1 MTKLSINNFQI
12 KLKFIYT
19 FVATK
24 LQTYKMKTLKLLII
38 SLLACISMNGQTG
51 PAAPS
56 SGIWALI
63 DTTYNVGTTTQ
74 GFTKARITLKNTTAT
89 KITGVQFRVFYDKVA
104 FRNSVVSLVGST
116 TNLDLQ
122 YVTDSVNGFSTI
134 TLVYTGNSSAYT
146 LANGETFELT
156 LTHVASS
163 IFNNLTFIDSLKFS
177 GVSTFPQYA
186 STQAGMDTTLGLY
199 SYNGEFK
206 RPRLNF
212 KGNFINVNG
221 SGAKNLTLSLEKK
234 PKSGSTWSQV
244 NSYKTNNAGK
254 FSFSEILDTTFWDV
268 RLAVKGDTM
277 GVGNVVSTTDA
288 QLINQW
294 VLGVGAPKDF
304 DFYAA
309 DVNGNSNI
317 TIADAFGVFGRVA
330 GRITSWS
337 NNVKDIKFFTVSQY
351 DSIKTKPDT
360 NYTATIPGVTNFYYN
375 ILPGQPDSVTY
386 YVVVPGDANSTGY
399 NMARTTPIEILING
413 PQSLD
418 PQTHRV
424 IDTRVEYDF
433 PTNNIE
439 LTIPK
444 LEVNEGN
451 MVNIPVRLKSD
462 SLSVVA
468 LQFGLKYDSTLL
480 TFKGIYS
487 SANAQKWL
495 TYVNPN
501 EGEISWGGY
510 DPTTNNNA
518 LKNGDEIITFQ
529 FLALK
534 PQADWGVSPLYT
546 SNKFAGNLT
555 SKDLSLTPSHNII
568 QVRKMSPSNIGKILD
583 DNTMEVYP
591 NPTTGIIDIVFNV
604 EETTNATLAVYDML
618 GSMQIKVLEEVVAKG
633 QFTYRAD
640 LGKLS
645 AGVYTAKLLLDNK
658 GVLVSKI
665 IKQ

>member
-1 MTKLSINNFQI
+1 MR
-12 KLKFIYT
+12 
-19 FVATK
+19 
-24 LQTYKMKTLKLLII
+24 TLKLLFI
-38 SLLACISMNGQTG
+38 SLLACINIYGQTG

-56 SGIWALI
+56 TGIWALI
-63 DTTYNVGTTTQ
+63 DTTYNIGTTTQ
-74 GFTKARITLKNTTAT
+74 GFTKARVTLKNTTTT
-89 KITGVQFRVFYDKVA
+89 KVTGVQFRVFYDKVA
-104 FRNSVVSLVGST
+104 FKNSVVSLVGST

-134 TLVYTGNSSAYT
+134 TLIYTGNSSAYS

-156 LTHVASS
+156 LTHAAPS

-212 KGNFINVNG
+212 KGTFQNVNG
-221 SGAKNLTLSLEKK
+221 TGAKNLTLSLEKK
-234 PKSGSTWSQV
+234 PKAGSSWTQV
-244 NSYKTNNAGK
+244 NSYKTNTAGK

-294 VLGVGAPKDF
+294 VLGVGTPKDF
-304 DFYAA
+304 DFYTA

-317 TIADAFGVFGRVA
+317 TVADAFGVFGRVA

-337 NNVKDIKFFTVSQY
+337 NNVKDIKFFTAAEY
-351 DSIKTKPDT
+351 ATITGTPTT
-360 NYTATIPGVTNFYYN
+360 NYTSTISGVTNFYFD

-399 NMARTTPIEILING
+399 NMARTTPMEILING
-413 PQSLD
+413 PQDLD

-424 IDTRVEYDF
+424 IDTKVEYDF

-439 LTIPK
+439 LTVPK
-444 LEVNEGN
+444 LNVNEGN
-451 MVNIPVRLKSD
+451 MVNIPVSLKSD
-462 SLSVVA
+462 SINVLA

-480 TFKGIYS
+480 NFKGIYS
-487 SANAQKWL
+487 SANTQKWF

-510 DPTTNNNA
+510 DPSNNTNP

-546 SNKFAGNLT
+546 SSKFAGNVQ
-555 SKDLSLTPSHNII
+555 SKDLSLSPSNNII
-568 QVRKMSPSNIGKILD
+568 QVRKMSPTNIGRIID
-583 DNTMEVYP
+583 ANTMEVYP

-604 EETTNATLAVYDML
+604 EESTNATLSVYDIL
-618 GSMQIKVLEEVVAKG
+618 GSLRITVLSEPVAKG
-633 QFTYRAD
+633 QYTYRAD
-640 LGKLS
+640 LGTLS
-645 AGVYTAKLLLDNK
+645 AGIYTAKLLLDNK
-658 GVLVSKI
+658 SVLVSKI

>member
-1 MTKLSINNFQI
+1 
-12 KLKFIYT
+12 
-19 FVATK
+19 
-24 LQTYKMKTLKLLII
+24 MKTIKLLII
-38 SLLACISMNGQTG
+38 SLLACINIYGQTG

-56 SGIWALI
+56 NGIWALI
-63 DTTYNVGTTTQ
+63 DTAYNVGTTTQ
-74 GFTKARITLKNTTAT
+74 GFTKARVTLKNTTTT
-89 KITGVQFRVFYDKVA
+89 KVTGVQFRVFYDKVA
-104 FRNSVVSLVGST
+104 FKNSVVSLVGST
-116 TNLDLQ
+116 TNLDFQ

-134 TLVYTGNSSAYT
+134 TLIYTGNSSTYS

-156 LTHVASS
+156 LTHAAPS

-212 KGNFINVNG
+212 KGTFQNVNG
-221 SGAKNLTLSLEKK
+221 TGAKNLTLSLEKK
-234 PKSGSTWSQV
+234 PKAGSSWTQV
-244 NSYKTNNAGK
+244 NSYKTNTSGK

-294 VLGVGAPKDF
+294 VLGVGTPKDF
-304 DFYAA
+304 DFYTA

-317 TIADAFGVFGRVA
+317 TVADAFGVFGRVA

-337 NNVKDIKFFTVSQY
+337 NNVKDIKFFTAAEY
-351 DSIKTKPDT
+351 ATITGTPTT
-360 NYTATIPGVTNFYYN
+360 NYTSTISGVTNFYFD

-399 NMARTTPIEILING
+399 NMARTTPMEILING
-413 PQSLD
+413 PQDLD

-424 IDTRVEYDF
+424 IDTKVEYDF

-439 LTIPK
+439 LTVPK
-444 LEVNEGN
+444 LNVNEGN
-451 MVNIPVRLKSD
+451 MVNIPVSLKSD
-462 SLSVVA
+462 SINVLA

-480 TFKGIYS
+480 NFKGIYS
-487 SANAQKWL
+487 SANTQKWL

-510 DPTTNNNA
+510 DPTNNTNP
-518 LKNGDEIITFQ
+518 LKSGDEIITFQ

-546 SNKFAGNLT
+546 SSKFAGNVQ
-555 SKDLSLTPSHNII
+555 SKDLSLSPSNNII
-568 QVRKMSPSNIGKILD
+568 QVRKMSPTNIGKIID
-583 DNTMEVYP
+583 VNTMEVYP
-591 NPTTGIIDIVFNV
+591 NPTTGIIDITFNV
-604 EETTNATLAVYDML
+604 EESTNATLTVYDML
-618 GSMQIKVLEEVVAKG
+618 GSLRIKVLSEPVAKG
-633 QFTYRAD
+633 QYTYRAD
-640 LGKLS
+640 LGTLS
-645 AGVYTAKLLLDNK
+645 AGVYTAKLMLDNK

>member
-1 MTKLSINNFQI
+1 
-12 KLKFIYT
+12 
-19 FVATK
+19 
-24 LQTYKMKTLKLLII
+24 MKTLKILII
-38 SLLACISMNGQTG
+38 SLLACINMEAQTG

-56 SGIWALI
+56 NGIWALI

-74 GFTKARITLKNTTAT
+74 GFTKARVTLKNTTTT
-89 KITGVQFRVFYDKVA
+89 KVTGVQFRVFYDKVA
-104 FRNSVVSLVGST
+104 FKNSVVSLVGST

-134 TLVYTGNSSAYT
+134 TLIYTGNSSAYS

-156 LTHVASS
+156 LTHAAPS

-212 KGNFINVNG
+212 KGTFQNVNG
-221 SGAKNLTLSLEKK
+221 TGAKNLTLSLEKK
-234 PKSGSTWSQV
+234 PKAGSSWTQV
-244 NSYKTNNAGK
+244 NSYKTNTSGK

-294 VLGVGAPKDF
+294 VLGVGTPKDF
-304 DFYAA
+304 DFYTA

-317 TIADAFGVFGRVA
+317 TVADAFGVFGRVA

-337 NNVKDIKFFTVSQY
+337 NNVKDIKFFTAAEY
-351 DSIKTKPDT
+351 ATITGTPTT
-360 NYTATIPGVTNFYYN
+360 NYTSTISGVTNFYFD

-399 NMARTTPIEILING
+399 NMARTTPMEILING
-413 PQSLD
+413 PQDLD

-424 IDTRVEYDF
+424 IDTKVEYDF

-439 LTIPK
+439 LTVPK
-444 LEVNEGN
+444 LNVNEGN
-451 MVNIPVRLKSD
+451 MVNIPVSLKSD
-462 SLSVVA
+462 SINVLA

-480 TFKGIYS
+480 NFKGIYS
-487 SANAQKWL
+487 SANTQKWF

-510 DPTTNNNA
+510 DPSNNTNP

-546 SNKFAGNLT
+546 SSKFAGNVQ
-555 SKDLSLTPSHNII
+555 SKDLSLSPSNNII
-568 QVRKMSPSNIGKILD
+568 QVRKMSPTNIGRIID
-583 DNTMEVYP
+583 ANTMEVYP

-604 EETTNATLAVYDML
+604 EESTNATLSVYDIL
-618 GSMQIKVLEEVVAKG
+618 GSLRITVLSEPVAKG
-633 QFTYRAD
+633 QYTYRAD
-640 LGKLS
+640 LGTLS
-645 AGVYTAKLLLDNK
+645 AGIYTAKLLLDNK
-658 GVLVSKI
+658 SVLVSKI

>member
-1 MTKLSINNFQI
+1 
-12 KLKFIYT
+12 
-19 FVATK
+19 
-24 LQTYKMKTLKLLII
+24 MKPIKLLII
-38 SLLACISMNGQTG
+38 SLLACINIYGQTG

-56 SGIWALI
+56 NGIWALI
-63 DTTYNVGTTTQ
+63 DTAYNVGTTTQ
-74 GFTKARITLKNTTAT
+74 GFTKARVTLKNTTTT
-89 KITGVQFRVFYDKVA
+89 KVTGVQFRVFYDKVA
-104 FRNSVVSLVGST
+104 FKNSVVSLVGST

-134 TLVYTGNSSAYT
+134 TLIYTGNSSTYS

-156 LTHVASS
+156 LTHAAPS

-212 KGNFINVNG
+212 KGTFQNVNG
-221 SGAKNLTLSLEKK
+221 TGAKNLTLSLEKK
-234 PKSGSTWSQV
+234 PKAGSSWTQV
-244 NSYKTNNAGK
+244 NSYKTNTSGK

-294 VLGVGAPKDF
+294 VLGVGTPKDF
-304 DFYAA
+304 DFYTA

-317 TIADAFGVFGRVA
+317 TVADAFGVFGRVA

-337 NNVKDIKFFTVSQY
+337 NNVKDIKFFTAAEY
-351 DSIKTKPDT
+351 ATITGTPTT
-360 NYTATIPGVTNFYYN
+360 NYTSTIPGVTNFFFN

-399 NMARTTPIEILING
+399 NMARTTPMEILING
-413 PQSLD
+413 PQDLD

-424 IDTRVEYDF
+424 IDTKVEYDF

-439 LTIPK
+439 LTVPK
-444 LEVNEGN
+444 LNVNEGN
-451 MVNIPVRLKSD
+451 MVNIPVSLKSD
-462 SLSVVA
+462 SINVLA

-480 TFKGIYS
+480 NFKGIYS
-487 SANAQKWL
+487 SANTQKWL

-510 DPTTNNNA
+510 DPTNNTNP
-518 LKNGDEIITFQ
+518 LKSGDEIITFQ

-546 SNKFAGNLT
+546 SSKFAGNVQ
-555 SKDLSLTPSHNII
+555 SKDLSLSPSNNII
-568 QVRKMSPSNIGKILD
+568 QVRKMSPTNIGKIID
-583 DNTMEVYP
+583 VNTMEVYP
-591 NPTTGIIDIVFNV
+591 NPTTGIIDITFNV
-604 EETTNATLAVYDML
+604 EESTNATLTVYDML
-618 GSMQIKVLEEVVAKG
+618 GSLRIKVLSEPVAKG
-633 QFTYRAD
+633 QYTYRAD
-640 LGKLS
+640 LGTLS
-645 AGVYTAKLLLDNK
+645 AGVYTAKLMLDNK

>member
-1 MTKLSINNFQI
+1 
-12 KLKFIYT
+12 
-19 FVATK
+19 
-24 LQTYKMKTLKLLII
+24 MKTLKLLII
-38 SLLACISMNGQTG
+38 SLLACMNIYGQTG

-56 SGIWALI
+56 NGIWALI
-63 DTTYNVGTTTQ
+63 DTAYNVGTTTQ
-74 GFTKARITLKNTTAT
+74 GFTKARVTLKNTTTT
-89 KITGVQFRVFYDKVA
+89 KVTGVQFRVFYDKVA
-104 FRNSVVSLVGST
+104 FKNSVVSLVGST

-134 TLVYTGNSSAYT
+134 TLIYTGNSSAYS

-156 LTHVASS
+156 LTHAAPS

-206 RPRLNF
+206 RPKLSF
-212 KGNFINVNG
+212 KGTFANVNG
-221 SGAKNLTLSLEKK
+221 TGAKNLTLSLEKK
-234 PKSGSTWSQV
+234 PKAGSSWTQV
-244 NSYKTNNAGK
+244 NSYKTNTSGK

-294 VLGVGAPKDF
+294 VLGVGTPKDF
-304 DFYAA
+304 DFYTA

-317 TIADAFGVFGRVA
+317 TVADAFGVFGRVA

-337 NNVKDIKFFTVSQY
+337 NNVKDIKFFTAAEY
-351 DSIKTKPDT
+351 ATITGTPTT
-360 NYTATIPGVTNFYYN
+360 NYTSTISGVTNFYFD

-399 NMARTTPIEILING
+399 NMARTTPMEILING
-413 PQSLD
+413 PQDLD

-444 LEVNEGN
+444 LNVNEGN
-451 MVNIPVRLKSD
+451 MVSIPVSLKSD
-462 SLSVVA
+462 SVSVLA
-468 LQFGLKYDSTLL
+468 LQFGLKYDSSLL
-480 TFKGIYS
+480 SFKGIYS
-487 SANAQKWL
+487 SANAQKWI

-529 FLALK
+529 FIALK
-534 PQADWGVSPLYT
+534 PQADWGVSPLFT
-546 SNKFAGNLT
+546 SNKFEGNFT
-555 SKDLSLTPSHNII
+555 SKDLSITPSHNII
-568 QVRKMSPSNIGKILD
+568 QVRKMSPTNIGRIID
-583 DNTMEVYP
+583 ANTMEVYP

-604 EETTNATLAVYDML
+604 EESTNATLAVYDML
-618 GSMQIKVLEEVVAKG
+618 GSLRIKVLDELVAKG

-640 LGKLS
+640 LGNLS
-645 AGVYTAKLLLDNK
+645 AGVYTAKLLLNNK

>member
-1 MTKLSINNFQI
+1 
-12 KLKFIYT
+12 
-19 FVATK
+19 
-24 LQTYKMKTLKLLII
+24 MKTLKLLII
-38 SLLACISMNGQTG
+38 SLLACINIYGQTG
-51 PAAPS
+51 PTAPS
-56 SGIWALI
+56 NGIWALI

-74 GFTKARITLKNTTAT
+74 GFTKARVTLKNTTTT
-89 KITGVQFRVFYDKVA
+89 KVTGVQFRVFYDKVA
-104 FRNSVVSLVGST
+104 FKNSVVSLVGST

-134 TLVYTGNSSAYT
+134 TLVYTGNSSAYS
-146 LANGETFELT
+146 LNNGETFELT
-156 LTHVASS
+156 FTHAAPS

-177 GVSTFPQYA
+177 GVSIFPQYA

-212 KGNFINVNG
+212 KGNFLNVNG
-221 SGAKNLTLSLEKK
+221 SGAKNLTLALEKK
-234 PKSGSTWSQV
+234 PKSGSTWSV
-244 NSYKTNNAGK
+244 VKSYKTNNAGK

-294 VLGVGAPKDF
+294 VLGVGAPKAF
-304 DFYAA
+304 DFYTA

-317 TIADAFGVFGRVA
+317 TVSDAFGVFGRVA
-330 GRITSWS
+330 GRITSWP
-337 NNVKDIKFFTVSQY
+337 NNVKDIKFFTVAQY
-351 DSIKTKPDT
+351 DSITTTPDT
-360 NYTATIPGVTNFYYN
+360 NYTAIIPGVTNFFFN

-413 PQSLD
+413 PQNLD
-418 PQTHRV
+418 PQTYRV

-439 LTIPK
+439 LSVPK
-444 LEVNEGN
+444 LNVSEGN
-451 MVNIPVRLKSD
+451 MVNIPVSLKSD
-462 SLSVVA
+462 SINVLA

-480 TFKGIYS
+480 NFKGIYS
-487 SANAQKWL
+487 SANTQKWF

-510 DPTTNNNA
+510 DPTNNTNP
-518 LKNGDEIITFQ
+518 LKSGDEIITFQ

-546 SNKFAGNLT
+546 SNKFAGNVQ
-555 SKDLSLTPSHNII
+555 SKDLSLSPSNNII
-568 QVRKMSPSNIGKILD
+568 QVRKMSPTNIGKIID
-583 DNTMEVYP
+583 ANTMEVYP

-604 EETTNATLAVYDML
+604 EESTNASLAVYDML
-618 GSMQIKVLEEVVAKG
+618 GSLRIKVLSEPVAKG
-633 QFTYRAD
+633 QYTYRAD
-640 LGKLS
+640 LGILS

>member
-1 MTKLSINNFQI
+1 
-12 KLKFIYT
+12 
-19 FVATK
+19 
-24 LQTYKMKTLKLLII
+24 MKTLKLLIL
-38 SLLACISMNGQTG
+38 SLLAYTQFFGQSG
-51 PAAPS
+51 PVAPS
-56 SGIWALI
+56 NGIWAII
-63 DTTYNVGTTTQ
+63 DTAYNVGTTTQ

-89 KITGVQFRVFYDKVA
+89 RITGVQFRVFYDKVA

-134 TLVYTGNSSAYT
+134 TLIYTGNSTTYT
-146 LANGETFELT
+146 LANAETFELT
-156 LTHVASS
+156 LTHAVPSV
-163 IFNNLTFIDSLKFS
+163 FNNLTTIDSLKFS

-186 STQAGMDTTLGLY
+186 STQAGMDTVLGLY

-221 SGAKNLTLSLEKK
+221 SGAKNLTLALEKK
-234 PKSGSTWSQV
+234 PKAGSSWAVV
-244 NSYKTNNAGK
+244 NTYKTNNAGK

-277 GVGNVVSTTDA
+277 GVGNVISTTDA

-317 TIADAFGVFGRVA
+317 TVADAFGVFGRIA
-330 GRITSWS
+330 GRITSWP
-337 NNVKDIKFFTVSQY
+337 NNVKDIKFFTVNQY
-351 DSIKTKPDT
+351 DSIKAKPDT
-360 NYTATIPGVTNFYYN
+360 NYTATIPGATNFYFN

-413 PQSLD
+413 PEDLD

-424 IDTRVEYDF
+424 IDTKVEYDF
-433 PTNNIE
+433 PTNKIE
-439 LTIPK
+439 LSVPK
-444 LEVNEGN
+444 LSVNEGN
-451 MVNIPVRLKSD
+451 MVNIPVSLKSD
-462 SLSVVA
+462 SINVLA

-487 SANAQKWL
+487 SANTQKWF

-501 EGEISWGGY
+501 EGEVSWGGY
-510 DPTTNNNA
+510 DPTSNNNA

-534 PQADWGVSPLYT
+534 PQEDWGVSPLYT
-546 SNKFAGNLT
+546 SSKFAGNLT
-555 SKDLSLTPSHNII
+555 SKDLSLFPSNNII
-568 QVRKMSPSNIGKILD
+568 QVRKISPINIGKIID
-583 DNTMEVYP
+583 NNTMEVYP
-591 NPTTGIIDIVFNV
+591 NPTTEFINITFNV
-604 EETTNATLAVYDML
+604 EESTNATLSVYDML
-618 GSMQIKVLEEVVAKG
+618 GSLRIKVLSEPVAKG
-633 QFTYRAD
+633 QYTYRAD

-645 AGVYTAKLLLDNK
+645 AGIYTAKLLLDNK

>member
-1 MTKLSINNFQI
+1 
-12 KLKFIYT
+12 
-19 FVATK
+19 
-24 LQTYKMKTLKLLII
+24 MKTFKLLII
-38 SLLACISMNGQTG
+38 SLLACINIYGQTG
-51 PAAPS
+51 PVAPS

-74 GFTKARITLKNTTAT
+74 GFTKARVTLKNTTTT
-89 KITGVQFRVFYDKVA
+89 KVTGVQFRVFYDKVA
-104 FRNSVVSLVGST
+104 FKNSVVSLVGST

-134 TLVYTGNSSAYT
+134 TLIYTGNSSTYS
-146 LANGETFELT
+146 LNNGETFELT
-156 LTHVASS
+156 LTHAVPS

-206 RPRLNF
+206 RPKLNF
-212 KGNFINVNG
+212 KGTFQNVNG
-221 SGAKNLTLSLEKK
+221 TGAKNLTLALEKK
-234 PKSGSTWSQV
+234 PKSGSTWAQV
-244 NSYKTNNAGK
+244 NSYKTNTSGK

-294 VLGVGAPKDF
+294 VLGVGTPKDF
-304 DFYAA
+304 DFYTA

-317 TIADAFGVFGRVA
+317 TVADAFGVFGRVA

-337 NNVKDIKFFTVSQY
+337 NNVKDIKFFTAAEY
-351 DSIKTKPDT
+351 ATITGTPTT
-360 NYTATIPGVTNFYYN
+360 NYTSTISGVTNFYFD

-399 NMARTTPIEILING
+399 NMARTTPLEILING
-413 PQSLD
+413 PQDLD
-418 PQTHRV
+418 PQIHRV
-424 IDTRVEYDF
+424 IDTKVEYDF
-433 PTNNIE
+433 PTNSIE
-439 LTIPK
+439 LSVPK
-444 LEVNEGN
+444 LNVSEGN
-451 MVNIPVRLKSD
+451 MVNIPVSLKSD
-462 SLSVVA
+462 SINVLA

-480 TFKGIYS
+480 NFKGIYS
-487 SANAQKWL
+487 SANTQKWF

-510 DPTTNNNA
+510 DPTNNTNP
-518 LKNGDEIITFQ
+518 LKSGDEIITFQ

-546 SNKFAGNLT
+546 SSKFAGNVQ
-555 SKDLSLTPSHNII
+555 SKDLSLSPSNNII
-568 QVRKMSPSNIGKILD
+568 QVRKMSPTNIGKIID
-583 DNTMEVYP
+583 ANTMEVYP

-604 EETTNATLAVYDML
+604 EESTSATLAVYDML
-618 GSMQIKVLEEVVAKG
+618 GSLRIKVLSEPVAKG
-633 QFTYRAD
+633 QYTYRAD
-640 LGKLS
+640 LGTLS

>member
-1 MTKLSINNFQI
+1 
-12 KLKFIYT
+12 
-19 FVATK
+19 
-24 LQTYKMKTLKLLII
+24 MKTFKLLII
-38 SLLACISMNGQTG
+38 SLLACINIYGQTG
-51 PAAPS
+51 PVAPS

-74 GFTKARITLKNTTAT
+74 GFTKARVTLKNTTTT
-89 KITGVQFRVFYDKVA
+89 KVTGVQFRVFYDKVA
-104 FRNSVVSLVGST
+104 FKNSVVSLVGST

-134 TLVYTGNSSAYT
+134 TLVYTGNSSTYS
-146 LANGETFELT
+146 LNNGETFELT
-156 LTHVASS
+156 LTHAVPS

-206 RPRLNF
+206 RPKLNF
-212 KGNFINVNG
+212 KGTFQNVNG
-221 SGAKNLTLSLEKK
+221 TGAKNLTLSLEKK
-234 PKSGSTWSQV
+234 PKAGSTWSQV
-244 NSYKTNNAGK
+244 NSYKTNTSGK

-294 VLGVGAPKDF
+294 VLGVGTPKDF
-304 DFYAA
+304 DFYTA

-317 TIADAFGVFGRVA
+317 TVADAFGVFGRVA

-337 NNVKDIKFFTVSQY
+337 NNVKDIKFFTAAEY
-351 DSIKTKPDT
+351 ATITGTPTT
-360 NYTATIPGVTNFYYN
+360 NYTSTISGVTNFYFD

-399 NMARTTPIEILING
+399 NMARTTPLEILING
-413 PQSLD
+413 PQDLD
-418 PQTHRV
+418 PQIHRV
-424 IDTRVEYDF
+424 IDTKVEYDF

-439 LTIPK
+439 LSVPK
-444 LEVNEGN
+444 LNVSEGN
-451 MVNIPVRLKSD
+451 MVNIPVSLKSD
-462 SLSVVA
+462 SINVLA

-480 TFKGIYS
+480 NFKGIYS
-487 SANAQKWL
+487 SANTQKWF

-510 DPTTNNNA
+510 DPTNNTNP
-518 LKNGDEIITFQ
+518 LKSGDEIITFQ

-546 SNKFAGNLT
+546 SSKFAGNVQ
-555 SKDLSLTPSHNII
+555 SKDLSLSPSNNII
-568 QVRKMSPSNIGKILD
+568 QVRKMSPTNIGKIID
-583 DNTMEVYP
+583 ANTMEVYP

-604 EETTNATLAVYDML
+604 EESTSATLAVYDML
-618 GSMQIKVLEEVVAKG
+618 GSLRIKVLSEPVAKG
-633 QFTYRAD
+633 QYTYRAD
-640 LGKLS
+640 LGTLS

>member
-1 MTKLSINNFQI
+1 
-12 KLKFIYT
+12 
-19 FVATK
+19 
-24 LQTYKMKTLKLLII
+24 MKTFKLLII
-38 SLLACISMNGQTG
+38 SLLACINIYGQTG

-56 SGIWALI
+56 NGIWALI

-74 GFTKARITLKNTTAT
+74 GFTKARVTLKNTTTT
-89 KITGVQFRVFYDKVA
+89 KLTGVQFRVFYDKVA
-104 FRNSVVSLVGST
+104 FKNSVVSLVGST

-134 TLVYTGNSSAYT
+134 TLIYTGNSSAYSI
-146 LANGETFELT
+146 ANGETFELT
-156 LTHVASS
+156 LTHAAPS

-206 RPRLNF
+206 RPKLNF
-212 KGNFINVNG
+212 KGTFANVNG
-221 SGAKNLTLSLEKK
+221 TGAKNLTLSLEKK
-234 PKSGSTWSQV
+234 PKSGSTWTQV
-244 NSYKTNNAGK
+244 NSYKTNSAGK
-254 FSFSEILDTTFWDV
+254 FSFSETLDTTFWDV

-294 VLGVGAPKDF
+294 VLGVGTPKDF

-317 TIADAFGVFGRVA
+317 TVADAFGVFGRVA

-337 NNVKDIKFFTVSQY
+337 NNVKDIKFFTAAEY
-351 DSIKTKPDT
+351 NTITGTPTT
-360 NYTATIPGVTNFYYN
+360 NYTSTISGVTNFYFD
-375 ILPGQPDSVTY
+375 ILPGQPDSITY
-386 YVVVPGDANSTGY
+386 YVVVLGDANSTGY
-399 NMARTTPIEILING
+399 NMARTTPTEILING
-413 PQSLD
+413 PQDLD

-444 LEVNEGN
+444 LKVDEGN
-451 MVNIPVRLKSD
+451 MVSIPVSLKSD
-462 SLSVVA
+462 SVSVLA
-468 LQFGLKYDSTLL
+468 LQFGLKYDSSLL
-480 TFKGIYS
+480 SFKGIYS
-487 SANAQKWL
+487 SANAQKWI

-529 FLALK
+529 FIALK
-534 PQADWGVSPLYT
+534 PQADWGVSPLFT
-546 SNKFAGNLT
+546 SNKFAGNFT
-555 SKDLSLTPSHNII
+555 SKDLSITPSHNII
-568 QVRKMSPSNIGKILD
+568 QVRKLSPTNIGRILD

-591 NPTTGIIDIVFNV
+591 NPTTGVIDIVFNV
-604 EETTNATLAVYDML
+604 EESTNATLAVYDIL
-618 GSMQIKVLEEVVAKG
+618 GSLRIKVLDEFIAKG

-640 LGKLS
+640 LGNLS
-645 AGVYTAKLLLDNK
+645 AGVYTAKLLLNNK

>member
-1 MTKLSINNFQI
+1 
-12 KLKFIYT
+12 
-19 FVATK
+19 
-24 LQTYKMKTLKLLII
+24 MKTLKLLII
-38 SLLACISMNGQTG
+38 SLLACMNIYGQTG

-56 SGIWALI
+56 NGIWALI
-63 DTTYNVGTTTQ
+63 DTAYNVGTTTQ
-74 GFTKARITLKNTTAT
+74 GFTKARVTLKNTTTT
-89 KITGVQFRVFYDKVA
+89 KVTGVQFRVFYDKVA
-104 FRNSVVSLVGST
+104 FKNSVVSLVGST

-134 TLVYTGNSSAYT
+134 TLIYTGNSSAYS

-156 LTHVASS
+156 LTHAAPS

-206 RPRLNF
+206 RPKLSF
-212 KGNFINVNG
+212 KGTFANVNG
-221 SGAKNLTLSLEKK
+221 TGAKNLTLSLEKK
-234 PKSGSTWSQV
+234 PKAGSSWTQV
-244 NSYKTNNAGK
+244 NSYKTNTSGK

-294 VLGVGAPKDF
+294 VLGVGTPKDF
-304 DFYAA
+304 DFYTA

-317 TIADAFGVFGRVA
+317 TVADAFGVFGRVA

-337 NNVKDIKFFTVSQY
+337 NNVKDIKFFTAAEY
-351 DSIKTKPDT
+351 ATITGTPTT
-360 NYTATIPGVTNFYYN
+360 NYTSTISGVTNFYFD

-399 NMARTTPIEILING
+399 NMARTTPMEILING
-413 PQSLD
+413 PQDLD

-444 LEVNEGN
+444 LNVNEGN
-451 MVNIPVRLKSD
+451 MVSIPVSLKSD
-462 SLSVVA
+462 SVSVLA
-468 LQFGLKYDSTLL
+468 LQFGLKYDSSLL
-480 TFKGIYS
+480 SFKGIYS
-487 SANAQKWL
+487 SANAQKWI

-529 FLALK
+529 FIALK
-534 PQADWGVSPLYT
+534 PQADWGVSPLFT
-546 SNKFAGNLT
+546 SNKFAGNFT
-555 SKDLSLTPSHNII
+555 SKDLSITPSHNII
-568 QVRKMSPSNIGKILD
+568 QVRKMSPTNIGRIID
-583 DNTMEVYP
+583 ANTMEVYP

-604 EETTNATLAVYDML
+604 EESTNATLAVYDML
-618 GSMQIKVLEEVVAKG
+618 GSLRIKVLDELVAKG

-640 LGKLS
+640 LGNLS
-645 AGVYTAKLLLDNK
+645 AGVYTAKLLLNNK

>member
-1 MTKLSINNFQI
+1 
-12 KLKFIYT
+12 
-19 FVATK
+19 
-24 LQTYKMKTLKLLII
+24 
-38 SLLACISMNGQTG
+38 
-51 PAAPS
+51 
-56 SGIWALI
+56 
-63 DTTYNVGTTTQ
+63 
-74 GFTKARITLKNTTAT
+74 
-89 KITGVQFRVFYDKVA
+89 
-104 FRNSVVSLVGST
+104 
-116 TNLDLQ
+116 
-122 YVTDSVNGFSTI
+122 
-134 TLVYTGNSSAYT
+134 
-146 LANGETFELT
+146 
-156 LTHVASS
+156 
-163 IFNNLTFIDSLKFS
+163 
-177 GVSTFPQYA
+177 
-186 STQAGMDTTLGLY
+186 LY

-206 RPRLNF
+206 RPKLNF
-212 KGNFINVNG
+212 KGTFANVNG
-221 SGAKNLTLSLEKK
+221 TGAKNLTLSLEKK
-234 PKSGSTWSQV
+234 PKSGSTWTQV
-244 NSYKTNNAGK
+244 NSYKTNTAGK
-254 FSFSEILDTTFWDV
+254 FSFSETLDTTFWDV

-294 VLGVGAPKDF
+294 VLGVGAPKAF
-304 DFYAA
+304 DFYTA

-317 TIADAFGVFGRVA
+317 TVSDAFGVFGRVA
-330 GRITSWS
+330 GRITSWP
-337 NNVKDIKFFTVSQY
+337 NNVKDIKFFTVAQY
-351 DSIKTKPDT
+351 DSITTNPDT
-360 NYTATIPGVTNFYYN
+360 NYTAMIPGVTNFFFN

-399 NMARTTPIEILING
+399 NMARTTPTEILING
-413 PQSLD
+413 PQDLD

-444 LEVNEGN
+444 LKVDEGN
-451 MVNIPVRLKSD
+451 MVSIPVSLKSD
-462 SLSVVA
+462 SVSVLA
-468 LQFGLKYDSTLL
+468 LQFGLKYDSSLL
-480 TFKGIYS
+480 SFKGIYS
-487 SANAQKWL
+487 SANAQKWI

-529 FLALK
+529 FIALK
-534 PQADWGVSPLYT
+534 PQSDWGVSPLFT
-546 SNKFAGNLT
+546 SNKFAGNFI
-555 SKDLSLTPSHNII
+555 SKDLSITPSHNII
-568 QVRKMSPSNIGKILD
+568 QVRKMSPVSIGRILD

-604 EETTNATLAVYDML
+604 EESTNATLAVYDML
-618 GSMQIKVLEEVVAKG
+618 GSLHIKVLDEFLSKG

-645 AGVYTAKLLLDNK
+645 AGVYTAKLLLNNK

>member
-1 MTKLSINNFQI
+1 
-12 KLKFIYT
+12 
-19 FVATK
+19 
-24 LQTYKMKTLKLLII
+24 MKTFKLLII
-38 SLLACISMNGQTG
+38 SLLACINIYGQTG

-74 GFTKARITLKNTTAT
+74 GFTKARVTLKNTTTT
-89 KITGVQFRVFYDKVA
+89 KVTGVQFRVFYDKVA
-104 FRNSVVSLVGST
+104 FKNSVVSLVGST

-134 TLVYTGNSSAYT
+134 TLIYTGNSSAYS

-156 LTHVASS
+156 LTHAAPS

-206 RPRLNF
+206 RPKLSF
-212 KGNFINVNG
+212 KGTFANVNG
-221 SGAKNLTLSLEKK
+221 TGAKNLTLSLEKK
-234 PKSGSTWSQV
+234 PKSGSTWTQV
-244 NSYKTNNAGK
+244 NSYKTNTSGK

-288 QLINQW
+288 QMINQW
-294 VLGVGAPKDF
+294 VLGVGTPKAF
-304 DFYAA
+304 DFYTA

-317 TIADAFGVFGRVA
+317 TVADAFGVFGRVA

-337 NNVKDIKFFTVSQY
+337 NNVKDIKFFTAAEY
-351 DSIKTKPDT
+351 ATITGTPTT
-360 NYTATIPGVTNFYYN
+360 NYTSTISGVTNFYFD

-399 NMARTTPIEILING
+399 NMARTTPTEILING
-413 PQSLD
+413 PQDLD

-444 LEVNEGN
+444 LNVNEGN
-451 MVNIPVRLKSD
+451 MVSIPVSLKSD
-462 SLSVVA
+462 SVSVLA
-468 LQFGLKYDSTLL
+468 LQFGLKYDSSLL
-480 TFKGIYS
+480 SFKGIYS
-487 SANAQKWL
+487 SANAQKWI

-518 LKNGDEIITFQ
+518 LKNITFQ
-529 FLALK
+529 FIALK
-534 PQADWGVSPLYT
+534 PQADWGVSPLFT
-546 SNKFAGNLT
+546 SNKFAGNFT
-555 SKDLSLTPSHNII
+555 SKDLSITPSHNII
-568 QVRKMSPSNIGKILD
+568 QVRKMSPTNIGRIID
-583 DNTMEVYP
+583 ANTMEVYP

-604 EETTNATLAVYDML
+604 EESTNATLAVYDML
-618 GSMQIKVLEEVVAKG
+618 GSLRIKVLDEFIAKG

-640 LGKLS
+640 LGNLS
-645 AGVYTAKLLLDNK
+645 AGVYTAKLLLNNK

>member
-1 MTKLSINNFQI
+1 MR
-12 KLKFIYT
+12 
-19 FVATK
+19 
-24 LQTYKMKTLKLLII
+24 TLKLLFI
-38 SLLACISMNGQTG
+38 SLLACINIYGQTG

-56 SGIWALI
+56 TGIWALI
-63 DTTYNVGTTTQ
+63 DTTYNIGTTTQ
-74 GFTKARITLKNTTAT
+74 GFTKARVTLKNTTTT
-89 KITGVQFRVFYDKVA
+89 KVTGVQFRVFYDKVA
-104 FRNSVVSLVGST
+104 FKNSVVSLVGST

-134 TLVYTGNSSAYT
+134 TLIYTGNSSAYS

-156 LTHVASS
+156 LTHAAPS

-212 KGNFINVNG
+212 KGTFQNVNG
-221 SGAKNLTLSLEKK
+221 TGAKNLTLSLEKK
-234 PKSGSTWSQV
+234 PKAGSSWTQV
-244 NSYKTNNAGK
+244 NSYKTNTSGK

-294 VLGVGAPKDF
+294 VLGVGTPKDF
-304 DFYAA
+304 DFYTA

-317 TIADAFGVFGRVA
+317 TVADAFGVFGRVA

-337 NNVKDIKFFTVSQY
+337 NNVKDIKFFTAAEY
-351 DSIKTKPDT
+351 ATITGTPTT
-360 NYTATIPGVTNFYYN
+360 NYTSTISGVTNFYFD

-399 NMARTTPIEILING
+399 NMARTTPMEILING
-413 PQSLD
+413 PQDLD

-424 IDTRVEYDF
+424 IDTKVEYDF

-439 LTIPK
+439 LTVPK
-444 LEVNEGN
+444 LNVNEGN
-451 MVNIPVRLKSD
+451 MVNIPVSLKSD
-462 SLSVVA
+462 SINVLA

-480 TFKGIYS
+480 NFKGIYS
-487 SANAQKWL
+487 SANTQKWF

-510 DPTTNNNA
+510 DPSNNTNP

-546 SNKFAGNLT
+546 SSKFAGNVQ
-555 SKDLSLTPSHNII
+555 SKDLSLSPSNNII
-568 QVRKMSPSNIGKILD
+568 QVRKMSPTNIGRIID
-583 DNTMEVYP
+583 ANTMEVYP
-591 NPTTGIIDIVFNV
+591 NPTTGIIDIIFNV
-604 EETTNATLAVYDML
+604 EESTNATLSVYDIL
-618 GSMQIKVLEEVVAKG
+618 GSLRITVLSEPVAKG
-633 QFTYRAD
+633 QYTYRAD
-640 LGKLS
+640 LGTLS
-645 AGVYTAKLLLDNK
+645 AGIYTAKLLLDNK
-658 GVLVSKI
+658 SVLVSKI

>member
-1 MTKLSINNFQI
+1 
-12 KLKFIYT
+12 
-19 FVATK
+19 
-24 LQTYKMKTLKLLII
+24 MKTLKLLII
-38 SLLACISMNGQTG
+38 SLLACMNIYGQTG

-56 SGIWALI
+56 NGIWALI
-63 DTTYNVGTTTQ
+63 DTAYNVGTTTQ
-74 GFTKARITLKNTTAT
+74 GFTKARVTLKNTTTT
-89 KITGVQFRVFYDKVA
+89 KVTGVQFRVFYDKVA
-104 FRNSVVSLVGST
+104 FKNSVVSLVGST

-134 TLVYTGNSSAYT
+134 TLIYTGNSSAYS

-156 LTHVASS
+156 LTHAAPS

-206 RPRLNF
+206 RPKLSF
-212 KGNFINVNG
+212 KGTFANVNG
-221 SGAKNLTLSLEKK
+221 TGAKNLTLSLEKK
-234 PKSGSTWSQV
+234 PKAGSSWTQV
-244 NSYKTNNAGK
+244 NSYKTNSAGK

-294 VLGVGAPKDF
+294 VLGVGTPKDF
-304 DFYAA
+304 DFYTA

-317 TIADAFGVFGRVA
+317 TVSDAFGVFGRVA

-337 NNVKDIKFFTVSQY
+337 NNVKDIKFFTAVEY
-351 DSIKTKPDT
+351 ATITGTPTT
-360 NYTATIPGVTNFYYN
+360 NYTSTISGVTNFYFD

-399 NMARTTPIEILING
+399 NMARTTPTEILING
-413 PQSLD
+413 PQDLD

-444 LEVNEGN
+444 LNVNEGN
-451 MVNIPVRLKSD
+451 MVSIPVSLKSD
-462 SLSVVA
+462 SVSVLA
-468 LQFGLKYDSTLL
+468 LQFGLKYDSSLL
-480 TFKGIYS
+480 SFKGIYS
-487 SANAQKWL
+487 SANAQKWI

-529 FLALK
+529 FIALK
-534 PQADWGVSPLYT
+534 PQADWGVSPLFT
-546 SNKFAGNLT
+546 SNKFAGNFT
-555 SKDLSLTPSHNII
+555 SKDLSITPSHNII
-568 QVRKMSPSNIGKILD
+568 QVRKMSPTNIGRIID
-583 DNTMEVYP
+583 ANTMEVYP

-604 EETTNATLAVYDML
+604 EESTNATLAVYDML
-618 GSMQIKVLEEVVAKG
+618 GSLRIKVLDELVAKG

-640 LGKLS
+640 LGNLS
-645 AGVYTAKLLLDNK
+645 AGVYTAKLLLNNK

>member
-1 MTKLSINNFQI
+1 
-12 KLKFIYT
+12 
-19 FVATK
+19 
-24 LQTYKMKTLKLLII
+24 MKTLKLLII
-38 SLLACISMNGQTG
+38 SLLACMNIYGQTG

-56 SGIWALI
+56 NGIWALI
-63 DTTYNVGTTTQ
+63 DTAYNVGTTTQ
-74 GFTKARITLKNTTAT
+74 GFTKARVTLKNTTTT
-89 KITGVQFRVFYDKVA
+89 KVTGVQFRVFYDKVA
-104 FRNSVVSLVGST
+104 FKNSVVSLVGST

-134 TLVYTGNSSAYT
+134 TLIYTGNSSAYS

-156 LTHVASS
+156 LTHAAPS

-206 RPRLNF
+206 RPKLSF
-212 KGNFINVNG
+212 KGTFANVNG
-221 SGAKNLTLSLEKK
+221 TGAKNLTLSLEKK
-234 PKSGSTWSQV
+234 PKAGSSWTQV
-244 NSYKTNNAGK
+244 NSYKTNTSGK

-294 VLGVGAPKDF
+294 VLGVGTPKDF
-304 DFYAA
+304 DFYTA

-317 TIADAFGVFGRVA
+317 TVADAFGVFGRVA

-337 NNVKDIKFFTVSQY
+337 NNVKDIKFFTAAEY
-351 DSIKTKPDT
+351 ATITGTPTT
-360 NYTATIPGVTNFYYN
+360 NYTSTISGVTNFYFD

-399 NMARTTPIEILING
+399 NMARTTPTEILING
-413 PQSLD
+413 PQDLD

-444 LEVNEGN
+444 LNVNEGN
-451 MVNIPVRLKSD
+451 MVSIPVSLKSD
-462 SLSVVA
+462 SVSVLA
-468 LQFGLKYDSTLL
+468 LQFGLKYDSSLL
-480 TFKGIYS
+480 SFKGIYS
-487 SANAQKWL
+487 SANAQKWI

-529 FLALK
+529 FIALK
-534 PQADWGVSPLYT
+534 PQADWGVSPLFT
-546 SNKFAGNLT
+546 SNKFAGNFT
-555 SKDLSLTPSHNII
+555 SKDLSITPSHNII
-568 QVRKMSPSNIGKILD
+568 QVRKMSPTNIGRIID
-583 DNTMEVYP
+583 ANTMEVYP

-604 EETTNATLAVYDML
+604 EESTNATLAVYDML
-618 GSMQIKVLEEVVAKG
+618 GSLRIKVLDELVAKG

-640 LGKLS
+640 LGNLS
-645 AGVYTAKLLLDNK
+645 AGVYTAKLLLNNK

>member
-1 MTKLSINNFQI
+1 
-12 KLKFIYT
+12 
-19 FVATK
+19 
-24 LQTYKMKTLKLLII
+24 MKTLKLLIL
-38 SLLACISMNGQTG
+38 SFLAYVQVYGQTG
-51 PAAPS
+51 PIAPS
-56 SGIWALI
+56 SGIWAII
-63 DTTYNVGTTTQ
+63 DTSYNVGTTTQ
-74 GFTKARITLKNTTAT
+74 GLTKARITLKNTTST

-104 FRNSVVSLVGST
+104 FKNSVVSLVGST

-134 TLVYTGNSSAYT
+134 TLVYTGNSSTYT
-146 LANGETFELT
+146 LANAETFELT
-156 LTHVASS
+156 LTHAPAS
-163 IFNNLTFIDSLKFS
+163 IFNNLASIDSLKFS
-177 GVSTFPQYA
+177 GISTFPQYA

-234 PKSGSTWSQV
+234 PKSGSTWAQV
-244 NSYKTNNAGK
+244 NTYKTNNAGK

-277 GVGNVVSTTDA
+277 GVGNVISTTDA

-317 TIADAFGVFGRVA
+317 TVADAFGVFGRIA
-330 GRITSWS
+330 GRVTSWP
-337 NNVKDIKFFTVSQY
+337 NNVKDIKFFTVNQY
-351 DSIKTKPDT
+351 DSIKSKPDT
-360 NYTATIPGVTNFYYN
+360 NYTATIPGVTNFYFN

-386 YVVVPGDANSTGY
+386 YVMVPGDANSTGY

-413 PQSLD
+413 PQDLD

-424 IDTRVEYDF
+424 IDTKVEYDF
-433 PTNNIE
+433 PTNKIE
-439 LTIPK
+439 LSIPR
-444 LEVNEGN
+444 LNVSEGN
-451 MVNIPVRLKSD
+451 MVNIPVTLKTD
-462 SLSVVA
+462 SINVLA

-480 TFKGIYS
+480 TFKGINS
-487 SANAQKWL
+487 SANTQKWF

-546 SNKFAGNLT
+546 SSKFAGNLS
-555 SKDLSLTPSHNII
+555 SKDLSLIPSNNII
-568 QVRKMSPSNIGKILD
+568 QVRKVSPTNIGRIID
-583 DNTMEVYP
+583 ANTMEVYP
-591 NPTTGIIDIVFNV
+591 NPTSGVIDITFNV
-604 EETTNATLAVYDML
+604 EESTNASLSVYDML
-618 GSMQIKVLEEVVAKG
+618 GVLHIKVMAEPITKG
-633 QFTYRAD
+633 QYTYRAN

-645 AGVYTAKLLLDNK
+645 AGIYTAKLLLDNK

>member
-1 MTKLSINNFQI
+1 
-12 KLKFIYT
+12 
-19 FVATK
+19 
-24 LQTYKMKTLKLLII
+24 MKTFKLLII
-38 SLLACISMNGQTG
+38 SLLACINIYGQTG
-51 PAAPS
+51 PVAPS

-74 GFTKARITLKNTTAT
+74 GFTKARVTLKNTTTT
-89 KITGVQFRVFYDKVA
+89 KVTGLQFRVFYDKVA
-104 FRNSVVSLVGST
+104 FKNSVVSLVGST

-134 TLVYTGNSSAYT
+134 TLIYTGNSSTYS
-146 LANGETFELT
+146 LNNGETFELT
-156 LTHVASS
+156 LTHAVPS

-206 RPRLNF
+206 RPKLNF
-212 KGNFINVNG
+212 KGTFQNVNG
-221 SGAKNLTLSLEKK
+221 TGAKNLTLALEKK
-234 PKSGSTWSQV
+234 PKSGSTWAQV
-244 NSYKTNNAGK
+244 NSYKTNTSGK

-294 VLGVGAPKDF
+294 VLGVGTPKDF
-304 DFYAA
+304 DFYTA

-317 TIADAFGVFGRVA
+317 TVADAFGVFGRVA

-337 NNVKDIKFFTVSQY
+337 NNVKDIKFFTAAEY
-351 DSIKTKPDT
+351 ATITGTPTT
-360 NYTATIPGVTNFYYN
+360 NYTSTISGVTNFYFD

-399 NMARTTPIEILING
+399 NMARTTPLEILING
-413 PQSLD
+413 PQDLD

-424 IDTRVEYDF
+424 IDTKVEYDF
-433 PTNNIE
+433 PTNSIE
-439 LTIPK
+439 LSVPK
-444 LEVNEGN
+444 LNVSEGN
-451 MVNIPVRLKSD
+451 MVNIPVSLKSD
-462 SLSVVA
+462 SINVLA

-480 TFKGIYS
+480 NFKGIYS
-487 SANAQKWL
+487 SANTQKWF

-510 DPTTNNNA
+510 DPTNNTNP
-518 LKNGDEIITFQ
+518 LKSGDEIITFQ

-546 SNKFAGNLT
+546 SSKFAGNVQ
-555 SKDLSLTPSHNII
+555 SKDLSLSPSNNII
-568 QVRKMSPSNIGKILD
+568 QVRKMSPTNIGKIID
-583 DNTMEVYP
+583 ANTMEVYP

-604 EETTNATLAVYDML
+604 EESTSATLAVYDML
-618 GSMQIKVLEEVVAKG
+618 GSLRIKVLSEPVAKG
-633 QFTYRAD
+633 QYTYRAD
-640 LGKLS
+640 LGTLS
-645 AGVYTAKLLLDNK
+645 AGMYTAKLLLDNK

>member
-1 MTKLSINNFQI
+1 MR
-12 KLKFIYT
+12 T
-19 FVATK
+19 F
-24 LQTYKMKTLKLLII
+24 KLLII
-38 SLLACISMNGQTG
+38 SLLACINIYGQTG

-56 SGIWALI
+56 TGIWALI
-63 DTTYNVGTTTQ
+63 DTAYNIGTTTQ
-74 GFTKARITLKNTTAT
+74 GFTKARVTLKNTTTT
-89 KITGVQFRVFYDKVA
+89 KVTGVQFRVFYDKVA
-104 FRNSVVSLVGST
+104 FKNSVVSLVGST

-134 TLVYTGNSSAYT
+134 TLIYTGNSSAYS

-156 LTHVASS
+156 LTHAAPS

-186 STQAGMDTTLGLY
+186 STQSGMDTTLGLY

-212 KGNFINVNG
+212 KGTFQNVNG
-221 SGAKNLTLSLEKK
+221 TGAKNLTLSLEKK
-234 PKSGSTWSQV
+234 PKAGSSWTQV
-244 NSYKTNNAGK
+244 NSYKTNTSGK

-294 VLGVGAPKDF
+294 VLGVGTPKDF
-304 DFYAA
+304 DFYTA

-317 TIADAFGVFGRVA
+317 TVADAFGVFGRVA

-337 NNVKDIKFFTVSQY
+337 NNVKDIKFFTAAEY
-351 DSIKTKPDT
+351 ATITGTPTT
-360 NYTATIPGVTNFYYN
+360 NYTSTISGVTNFYFD

-399 NMARTTPIEILING
+399 NMARTTPMEILING
-413 PQSLD
+413 PQDLD

-424 IDTRVEYDF
+424 IDTKVEYDF

-439 LTIPK
+439 LTVPK
-444 LEVNEGN
+444 LNVNEGN
-451 MVNIPVRLKSD
+451 MVNIPVSLKSD
-462 SLSVVA
+462 SINVLA

-480 TFKGIYS
+480 NFKGIYS
-487 SANAQKWL
+487 SANTQKWF

-510 DPTTNNNA
+510 DPSNNTNP

-546 SNKFAGNLT
+546 SSKFAGNVQ
-555 SKDLSLTPSHNII
+555 SKDLSLSPSNNII
-568 QVRKMSPSNIGKILD
+568 QVRKMSPTNIGRIID
-583 DNTMEVYP
+583 ANTMEVYP

-604 EETTNATLAVYDML
+604 EESTNATLSVYDIL
-618 GSMQIKVLEEVVAKG
+618 GSLRITVLSEPVAKG
-633 QFTYRAD
+633 QYTYRAD
-640 LGKLS
+640 LGTLS
-645 AGVYTAKLLLDNK
+645 AGIYTAKLLLDNK
-658 GVLVSKI
+658 SVLVSKI

>member
-1 MTKLSINNFQI
+1 
-12 KLKFIYT
+12 
-19 FVATK
+19 
-24 LQTYKMKTLKLLII
+24 MKTFKLLII
-38 SLLACISMNGQTG
+38 SLLACINIYGQTG
-51 PAAPS
+51 PVAPS

-74 GFTKARITLKNTTAT
+74 GFTKARVTLKNTTTT
-89 KITGVQFRVFYDKVA
+89 KVTGLQFRVFYDKVA
-104 FRNSVVSLVGST
+104 FKNSVVSLVGST

-134 TLVYTGNSSAYT
+134 TLIYTGNSSTYS
-146 LANGETFELT
+146 LNNGETFELT
-156 LTHVASS
+156 LTHAVPS

-206 RPRLNF
+206 RPKLNF
-212 KGNFINVNG
+212 KGTFQNVNG
-221 SGAKNLTLSLEKK
+221 TGAKNLTLALEKK
-234 PKSGSTWSQV
+234 PKSGSTWAQV
-244 NSYKTNNAGK
+244 NSYKTNTSGK

-294 VLGVGAPKDF
+294 VLGVGTPKDF
-304 DFYAA
+304 DFYTA

-317 TIADAFGVFGRVA
+317 TVADAFGVFGRVA

-337 NNVKDIKFFTVSQY
+337 NNVKDIKFFTAAEY
-351 DSIKTKPDT
+351 ATITGTPTT
-360 NYTATIPGVTNFYYN
+360 NYTSTISGVTNFYFD

-399 NMARTTPIEILING
+399 NMARTTPLEILING
-413 PQSLD
+413 PQDLD

-424 IDTRVEYDF
+424 IDTKVEYDF
-433 PTNNIE
+433 PTNSIE
-439 LTIPK
+439 LSVPK
-444 LEVNEGN
+444 LNVSEGN
-451 MVNIPVRLKSD
+451 MVNIPISLKSD
-462 SLSVVA
+462 SINVLA

-480 TFKGIYS
+480 NFKGIYS
-487 SANAQKWL
+487 SANTQKWF

-510 DPTTNNNA
+510 DPTNNTNP
-518 LKNGDEIITFQ
+518 LKSGDEIITFQ

-546 SNKFAGNLT
+546 SSKFAGNVQ
-555 SKDLSLTPSHNII
+555 SKDLSLSPSNNII
-568 QVRKMSPSNIGKILD
+568 QVRKMSPTNIGKIID
-583 DNTMEVYP
+583 ANTMEVYP

-604 EETTNATLAVYDML
+604 EESTSATLAVYDML
-618 GSMQIKVLEEVVAKG
+618 GSLRIKVLSEPVAKG
-633 QFTYRAD
+633 QYTYRAD
-640 LGKLS
+640 LGTLS
-645 AGVYTAKLLLDNK
+645 AGMYTAKLLLDNK

>member
-1 MTKLSINNFQI
+1 
-12 KLKFIYT
+12 
-19 FVATK
+19 
-24 LQTYKMKTLKLLII
+24 MKTLKLLIL
-38 SLLACISMNGQTG
+38 SLLAYTQIFGQSG

-56 SGIWALI
+56 NGIWALI

-89 KITGVQFRVFYDKVA
+89 RITGVQFRVFYDKVA

-134 TLVYTGNSSAYT
+134 TLIYTGNSSTYT
-146 LANGETFELT
+146 LANAETFELT
-156 LTHVASS
+156 LTHAVPSV
-163 IFNNLTFIDSLKFS
+163 FNNLTAIDSLKFS

-186 STQAGMDTTLGLY
+186 STQAGMDTVLGLY

-234 PKSGSTWSQV
+234 PKSGATWSQV
-244 NSYKTNNAGK
+244 NTYKTNNAGK

-277 GVGNVVSTTDA
+277 GVGNVISTTDA

-317 TIADAFGVFGRVA
+317 TVADAFGVFGRIA
-330 GRITSWS
+330 GRITSWP

-351 DSIKTKPDT
+351 DSIKAKPDT
-360 NYTATIPGVTNFYYN
+360 NYTATIPGVTNFYFN

-413 PQSLD
+413 PQDLD

-424 IDTRVEYDF
+424 IDTKVEYDF
-433 PTNNIE
+433 PTNKIE
-439 LTIPK
+439 LSVPK
-444 LEVNEGN
+444 LNVNEGN
-451 MVNIPVRLKSD
+451 MVNIPVSLKSD
-462 SLSVVA
+462 SISVLA

-487 SANAQKWL
+487 SANTQKWF

-546 SNKFAGNLT
+546 SSKFAGNLD
-555 SKDLSLTPSHNII
+555 SKDLSLSPSNNII
-568 QVRKMSPSNIGKILD
+568 QVRKMSPINVGRIID
-583 DNTMEVYP
+583 VNTMEVYP
-591 NPTTGIIDIVFNV
+591 NPTTGIIDITFNV
-604 EETTNATLAVYDML
+604 EESTNATLAVYDML
-618 GSMQIKVLEEVVAKG
+618 GSLHIKMLSEPVAKG
-633 QFTYRAD
+633 QYTYRAD

>member
-1 MTKLSINNFQI
+1 
-12 KLKFIYT
+12 
-19 FVATK
+19 
-24 LQTYKMKTLKLLII
+24 MKAFKLLII
-38 SLLACISMNGQTG
+38 SLLACINIYGQTG
-51 PAAPS
+51 PVAPS
-56 SGIWALI
+56 NGIWALI

-74 GFTKARITLKNTTAT
+74 GFTKARVTLKNTTTT
-89 KITGVQFRVFYDKVA
+89 KVTGVQFRVFYDKVA
-104 FRNSVVSLVGST
+104 FKNSVVSLVGST

-134 TLVYTGNSSAYT
+134 TLIYTGNSSAYS
-146 LANGETFELT
+146 LNNGETFELT
-156 LTHVASS
+156 FTHAAPS

-221 SGAKNLTLSLEKK
+221 SGAKNLTLALEKK
-234 PKSGSTWSQV
+234 PKSGSTWAVV
-244 NSYKTNNAGK
+244 NTYKTNVSGK

-294 VLGVGAPKDF
+294 VLGIGAPKDF
-304 DFYAA
+304 GFYAA

-317 TIADAFGVFGRVA
+317 TVADAFGVFGRVA

-351 DSIKTKPDT
+351 DSIKAKPDT
-360 NYTATIPGVTNFYYN
+360 NFTATIPGVTNFFFN

-413 PQSLD
+413 PQDLD
-418 PQTHRV
+418 PQIHRV
-424 IDTRVEYDF
+424 IDTKVEYDF

-439 LTIPK
+439 LSVPK
-444 LEVNEGN
+444 LNVSEGN
-451 MVNIPVRLKSD
+451 MVNIPVSLKSD
-462 SLSVVA
+462 SINVLA

-480 TFKGIYS
+480 NFKGIYS
-487 SANAQKWL
+487 SANTQKWF

-510 DPTTNNNA
+510 DPTNNTNP
-518 LKNGDEIITFQ
+518 LKSGDEIITFQ

-546 SNKFAGNLT
+546 SSKFAGNVQ
-555 SKDLSLTPSHNII
+555 SKDLSLSPSNNII
-568 QVRKMSPSNIGKILD
+568 QVRKMSPTNIGKIID
-583 DNTMEVYP
+583 ANTMEIYP

-604 EETTNATLAVYDML
+604 EESTNASLAVYDML
-618 GSMQIKVLEEVVAKG
+618 GSLRIKVLSEPVAKG
-633 QFTYRAD
+633 QYTYRAD
-640 LGKLS
+640 LGILS

>member
-1 MTKLSINNFQI
+1 
-12 KLKFIYT
+12 
-19 FVATK
+19 
-24 LQTYKMKTLKLLII
+24 MKTFKLLII
-38 SLLACISMNGQTG
+38 SLLACINIYGQTG
-51 PAAPS
+51 PVAPS

-74 GFTKARITLKNTTAT
+74 GFTKARVTLKNTTTT
-89 KITGVQFRVFYDKVA
+89 KVTGLQFRVFYDKVA
-104 FRNSVVSLVGST
+104 FKNSVVSLVGST

-134 TLVYTGNSSAYT
+134 TLIYTGNSSTYS
-146 LANGETFELT
+146 LNNGETFELT
-156 LTHVASS
+156 LTHAVPS

-206 RPRLNF
+206 RPKLNF
-212 KGNFINVNG
+212 KGTFQNVNG
-221 SGAKNLTLSLEKK
+221 TGAKNLTLALEKK
-234 PKSGSTWSQV
+234 PKAGSTWSQV
-244 NSYKTNNAGK
+244 NSYKTNTSGK

-294 VLGVGAPKDF
+294 VLGVGTPKDF
-304 DFYAA
+304 DFYTA

-317 TIADAFGVFGRVA
+317 TVADAFGVFGRVA

-337 NNVKDIKFFTVSQY
+337 NNVKDIKFFTAAEY
-351 DSIKTKPDT
+351 ATITGTPTT
-360 NYTATIPGVTNFYYN
+360 NYTSTISGVTNFYFD

-399 NMARTTPIEILING
+399 NMARTTPLEILING
-413 PQSLD
+413 PQDLD

-424 IDTRVEYDF
+424 IDTKVEYDF
-433 PTNNIE
+433 PTNSIE
-439 LTIPK
+439 LSVPK
-444 LEVNEGN
+444 LNVSEGN
-451 MVNIPVRLKSD
+451 MVNIPVSLKSD
-462 SLSVVA
+462 SINVLA

-480 TFKGIYS
+480 NFKGIYS
-487 SANAQKWL
+487 SANTQKWF

-510 DPTTNNNA
+510 DPTNNTNP
-518 LKNGDEIITFQ
+518 LKSGDEIITFQ

-546 SNKFAGNLT
+546 SSKFAGNVQ
-555 SKDLSLTPSHNII
+555 SKDLSLSPSNNII
-568 QVRKMSPSNIGKILD
+568 QVRKMSPTNIGKIID
-583 DNTMEVYP
+583 ANTMEVYP

-604 EETTNATLAVYDML
+604 EESTSATLAVYDML
-618 GSMQIKVLEEVVAKG
+618 GSLRIKVLSEPVAKG
-633 QFTYRAD
+633 QYTYRAD
-640 LGKLS
+640 LGTLS
-645 AGVYTAKLLLDNK
+645 AGMYTAKLLLDNK

>member
-1 MTKLSINNFQI
+1 
-12 KLKFIYT
+12 
-19 FVATK
+19 
-24 LQTYKMKTLKLLII
+24 MKTFKLLII
-38 SLLACISMNGQTG
+38 SLLACINIYGQTG
-51 PAAPS
+51 PVAPS

-74 GFTKARITLKNTTAT
+74 GFTKARVTLKNTTTT
-89 KITGVQFRVFYDKVA
+89 KVTGLQFRVFYDKVA
-104 FRNSVVSLVGST
+104 FKNSVVSLVGST

-134 TLVYTGNSSAYT
+134 TLIYTGNSSTYS
-146 LANGETFELT
+146 LNNGETFELT
-156 LTHVASS
+156 LTHAVPS

-206 RPRLNF
+206 RPKLNF
-212 KGNFINVNG
+212 KGTFQNVNG
-221 SGAKNLTLSLEKK
+221 TGAKNLTLALEKK
-234 PKSGSTWSQV
+234 PKSGSTWAQV
-244 NSYKTNNAGK
+244 NSYKTNTSGK

-294 VLGVGAPKDF
+294 VLGVGTPKDF
-304 DFYAA
+304 DFYTA

-317 TIADAFGVFGRVA
+317 TVADAFGVFGRVA

-337 NNVKDIKFFTVSQY
+337 NNVKDIKFFTAAEY
-351 DSIKTKPDT
+351 ATITGTPTT
-360 NYTATIPGVTNFYYN
+360 NYTSTISGVTNFYFD

-399 NMARTTPIEILING
+399 NMARTTPLEILING
-413 PQSLD
+413 PQDLD

-424 IDTRVEYDF
+424 IDTKVEYDF
-433 PTNNIE
+433 PTNSIE
-439 LTIPK
+439 LSVPK
-444 LEVNEGN
+444 LNVSEGN
-451 MVNIPVRLKSD
+451 MVNIPISLKSD
-462 SLSVVA
+462 SINVLA
-468 LQFGLKYDSTLL
+468 LQFGFKYDSTLL
-480 TFKGIYS
+480 NFKGIYS
-487 SANAQKWL
+487 SANTQKWF

-510 DPTTNNNA
+510 DPTNNTNP
-518 LKNGDEIITFQ
+518 LKSGDEIITFQ

-546 SNKFAGNLT
+546 SSKFAGNVQ
-555 SKDLSLTPSHNII
+555 SKDLSLSPSNNII
-568 QVRKMSPSNIGKILD
+568 QVRKMSPTNIGKIID
-583 DNTMEVYP
+583 ANTMEVYP

-604 EETTNATLAVYDML
+604 EESTSATLAVYDML
-618 GSMQIKVLEEVVAKG
+618 GSLRIKVLSEPVAKG
-633 QFTYRAD
+633 QYTYRAD
-640 LGKLS
+640 LGTLS
-645 AGVYTAKLLLDNK
+645 AGMYTAKLLLDNK

>member
-1 MTKLSINNFQI
+1 
-12 KLKFIYT
+12 
-19 FVATK
+19 
-24 LQTYKMKTLKLLII
+24 MKTFKLLII
-38 SLLACISMNGQTG
+38 SLLACINIYGQTG

-56 SGIWALI
+56 NGIWALI

-74 GFTKARITLKNTTAT
+74 GFTKARVTLKNTTTT
-89 KITGVQFRVFYDKVA
+89 KVTGVQFRVFYDKVA
-104 FRNSVVSLVGST
+104 FKNSVVSLVGNT

-134 TLVYTGNSSAYT
+134 TLIYTGNSSAYS

-156 LTHVASS
+156 LTHAAPS

-206 RPRLNF
+206 RPKLNF
-212 KGNFINVNG
+212 KGTFANVNG
-221 SGAKNLTLSLEKK
+221 TGAKNLTLSLEKK
-234 PKSGSTWSQV
+234 PKSGSTWTQV
-244 NSYKTNNAGK
+244 NSYKTNSAGK
-254 FSFSEILDTTFWDV
+254 FSFSETLDTTFWDV

-294 VLGVGAPKDF
+294 VLGVGTPKDF

-317 TIADAFGVFGRVA
+317 TVADAFGVFGRVA

-337 NNVKDIKFFTVSQY
+337 NNVKDIKFFTAAEY
-351 DSIKTKPDT
+351 NTITGTPTT
-360 NYTATIPGVTNFYYN
+360 NYTSTISGVTNFYFD
-375 ILPGQPDSVTY
+375 ILPGQPDSITY
-386 YVVVPGDANSTGY
+386 YVVVLGDANSTGY
-399 NMARTTPIEILING
+399 NMARTTPTEILING
-413 PQSLD
+413 PQDLD

-444 LEVNEGN
+444 LKVDEGN
-451 MVNIPVRLKSD
+451 MVSIPVSLKSD
-462 SLSVVA
+462 SVSVLA
-468 LQFGLKYDSTLL
+468 LQFGLKYDSSLL
-480 TFKGIYS
+480 SFKGIYS
-487 SANAQKWL
+487 SANAQKWI

-529 FLALK
+529 FIALK
-534 PQADWGVSPLYT
+534 PQADWGVSPLFT
-546 SNKFAGNLT
+546 SNKFAGNFT
-555 SKDLSLTPSHNII
+555 SKDLSITPSHNII
-568 QVRKMSPSNIGKILD
+568 QVRKLSPTNIGRIID
-583 DNTMEVYP
+583 TNTMEIYP
-591 NPTTGIIDIVFNV
+591 NPTTGVIDIVFNV
-604 EETTNATLAVYDML
+604 EESTNATLAVYDIL
-618 GSMQIKVLEEVVAKG
+618 GSLRIKVLDEFIAKG

-640 LGKLS
+640 LGNLS
-645 AGVYTAKLLLDNK
+645 TGVYTAKLLLNNK
-658 GVLVSKI
+658 GVFVSKI